1 MRKVETKEGTIESHP
16 EAKDNQAKVVEKA
29 KDLKAK
35 GYTLDDIRK
44 AGALETE
51 LVSDKPTTEAGN
63 STLSRFNPE
72 AVKSLETAFEDLEM
86 KEGEENAV
94 RGGSGEPLQGG
105 KVGEQREADAVVD
118 TSFSGGLFQ
127 SLPDL
132 DFAALFE
139 DEIIVDTAMSKIGSS
154 EMSMLLS
161 PLLERGREELSE
173 EFQSGGTASISEAV
187 SLISNSNQ
195 ELEISRISKEVDLA
209 QNSYDL
215 GTILQDAANTPRKPV
230 SMLDLRQ
237 NFIVESLNI
246 PSDRMRSLSI
256 NIEKDA
262 VRSTELAKM
271 QERVWENTNLLG
283 VLFDVVEYAL
293 PTTVATEEW
302 VKFNNG
308 LSEALDKIKS
318 APVERQEE
326 VFNKLVETWL
336 ETETLLISNNN
347 SLLVID
353 QLDGL
358 QSAIREGGL
367 GFIQGNETTD
377 AQYSDILETAI
388 NATIFGAEFKGYVRG
403 IKGLMKFLASRIFP
417 SDKDTVLTPE
427 RLSYVPFTEARNSL
441 VVKQPTSVKISENV
455 RDIRKDL
462 SEAADKKGTREFR
475 INLEKEKK
483 ELGKLKDEVSKTNT
497 NTEARALAKEKK
509 IKFKDA
515 LKIVNQEKQKQ
526 LDAIARRQGAVQEMV
541 NEFDVAATA
550 ESKLSRLDAFKKDGR
565 AADEDL
571 FEPTGERKVEF
582 VYDTRTET
590 SAYDQIVKE
599 KLSSFHNG
607 VKSKGLKNFAEDV
620 GLSPQAIAA
629 RLLPTPSDT
638 TDLGYPNLNNVVN
651 ELILV
656 DEDVLVAGARR
667 AKALARSTGSSLKL
681 QDSSVAIGKPVTL
694 TDNADEASLGNF
706 RYLFGDGDEGFESFS
721 LAEEAMNNA
730 LIGVDKKVVVKRNGK
745 WYIEVQQK
753 HEFNPRYDTKNL
765 YVDVNNITNI
775 SSNILDPLRRLGE
788 DVLKGVFALKGY
800 NRSQAQKMQ
809 SELES
814 IFSKDNS
821 ILAKAGL
828 KPMSS
833 EDVNS
838 LTHAL
843 KYTDN
848 DGQDWIKSVDEFAVI
863 VGRTAEESQNTYKR
877 YLRIQKLMD
886 DIYQIRN
893 EKYRK
898 SLVARDIKDVT
909 IGDEVYRGSVVLK
922 PEVKK
927 VYDIKTKKDVLVES
941 LDPSQTVIKLDKAII
956 DKSGEYRRL
965 IISNKKDIKELP
977 AIVLNQRAGH
987 IDRFYKETGWTV
999 KIPVSRIVDGVEEP
1013 SFTTTHIVKTEEQA
1027 KKATADLLEK
1037 EGVEATY
1044 TRARENKDLDGI
1056 YGDESSV
1063 QYGYAGVHTKQRGEI
1078 LRGSDGLEAAET
1090 LGVLESL
1097 SRTIGSVERQLDVD
1111 IINSLRSRFLKQFE
1125 NYFKNK
1131 SGTSYSGKFEDMID
1145 TSGIPTDVAQKAKQW
1160 HNYIE
1165 GISKVQEGEGY
1176 KIINNFMK
1184 SNVKIGVDS
1193 QSISGAIQN
1202 FATQMVI
1209 VGRPIFQIIQ
1219 NTAQLIYVA
1228 EKYPVEM
1235 AHTVKN
1241 LIPTLSALKNTTP
1254 KNIKNLAKAMGIDEK
1269 LARNFI
1275 EEMKNNGLWDAVGM
1289 SDDFMKLVQ
1298 KSSLDA
1304 ASTKKGN
1311 AFNVGKNLVMSP
1323 FTASKAGQEGVIKLV
1338 NLAAYMS
1345 EFQKNVIKNGK
1356 KFDASTKADMS
1367 FNAQKITQTQ
1377 NSVNQFDYQ
1386 SKSSLLSPMFQF
1398 TQHVHKLYLDVIV
1411 DPVLKL
1417 TKDPVLKALGKE
1429 VPERVSPL
1437 ASSHLQ
1443 AAGSLIA
1450 TYAIFG
1456 PQGIFGG
1463 LLGSKVEDAINQIEN
1478 PIARETLQGNIM
1490 NQVINSSVNAMG
1502 FEGQVD
1508 FSSKMHP
1515 ASVVDT
1521 FYDYHVKEF
1530 ALNGTLAVTGAA
1542 GYVVGVLGK
1551 TATAVYAISGAEGFE
1566 YDEKASHII
1575 SEVLGNIAGIS
1586 DYQRAYMSY
1595 HLGNYVYKSSLSG
1608 NLPVTKY
1615 ESLAQLGNFTPT
1627 AIQDRWQE
1635 FSSTSAANN
1644 DAVKTLSQVLSRAM
1658 HRDLVKENSYL
1669 GVLEIAS
1676 KYSGIATNSVDVLK
1690 RGEIVESL
1698 SRYVS
1703 PDTGKDFMGYFKPY
1717 LDQRTLEEII
1727 PELQSLKEDAST
1739 DEMRKQIDNQ
1749 ITVIKAIIPEIDK
1762 AFGK

>member
-1 MRKVETKEGTIESHP
+1 MIEVETREGAIESYP
-16 EAKDNQAKVVEKA
+16 EVEDNQAKAVEDVSA
-29 KDLKAK
+29 IE
-35 GYTLDDIRK
+35 TL
-44 AGALETE
+44 AVEEGE
-51 LVSDKPTTEAGN
+51 GN
-63 STLSRFNPE
+63 S
-72 AVKSLETAFEDLEM
+72 VKSEQLRVDPQQ
-86 KEGEENAV
+86 
-94 RGGSGEPLQGG
+94 EP
-105 KVGEQREADAVVD
+105 AAVVD

-139 DEIIVDTAMSKIGSS
+139 DEVIVDTAMSKIGSS

-215 GTILQDAANTPRKPV
+215 GTILQDAANAPRKPV

-271 QERVWENTNLLG
+271 KERVWENTNLLG
-283 VLFDVVEYAL
+283 VVFDAGEYVL

-326 VFNKLVETWL
+326 VFNKLVDTWL

-388 NATIFGAEFKGYVRG
+388 NATVFGAEFKGYVRG
-403 IKGLMKFLASRIFP
+403 IKGLMKFLAYRIFP

-541 NEFDVAATA
+541 NEFDAAATA

-620 GLSPQAIAA
+620 GLSPQAMAA

-656 DEDVLVAGARR
+656 DEDALVAGARR

-681 QDSSVAIGKPVTL
+681 QDSSVTL
-694 TDNADEASLGNF
+694 IDNADEASLGNF
-706 RYLFGDGDEGFESFS
+706 RYLLGDGDEGFESFS

-730 LIGVDKKVVVKRNGK
+730 LIGVDWKVVVKRNGK

-965 IISNKKDIKELP
+965 VISNKKDIKELP

-999 KIPVSRIVDGVEEP
+999 KTPVSRIVDGVEEK

-1078 LRGSDGLEAAET
+1078 LRGSDGQEAAET

-1184 SNVKIGVDS
+1184 NNVKMGVDS

-1235 AHTVKN
+1235 VHTVKN
-1241 LIPTLSALKNTTP
+1241 LIPTLLSLKNTTP
-1254 KNIKNLAKAMGIDEK
+1254 ENIKNLAKAMGIDEK

-1275 EEMKNNGLWDAVGM
+1275 EEIKNNGLWDAVGM
-1289 SDDFMKLVQ
+1289 SDDFMRLVQ
-1298 KSSLDA
+1298 KNSLDA

-1311 AFNVGKNLVMSP
+1311 AFNVSKNLVMSA

-1345 EFQKNVIKNGK
+1345 EFQKSVIKNGK
-1356 KFDASTKADMS
+1356 KFDASTKTDMS

-1398 TQHVHKLYLDVIV
+1398 TQHVHKLYLDLIV

-1437 ASSHLQ
+1437 ASSYLQ
-1443 AAGSLIA
+1443 ATGSLIA

-1478 PIARETLQGNIM
+1478 PIAREALQGNIM

-1530 ALNGTLAVTGAA
+1530 ALNGTLAATGAA

-1551 TATAVYAISGAEGFE
+1551 TANAVYAISGAEGFE
-1566 YDEKASHII
+1566 FDEKASHII
-1575 SEVLGNIAGIS
+1575 DEVLSNVAGIS

-1635 FSSTSAANN
+1635 FSSNSAANN

-1658 HRDLVKENSYL
+1658 HRDLAKENSYL
-1669 GVLEIAS
+1669 GVLKIAN

-1703 PDTGKDFMGYFKPY
+1703 PDTGKDFKGYFEPY
-1717 LDQRTLEEII
+1717 LDQRTLEEQI

-1739 DEMRKQIDNQ
+1739 DEMRRQIDNQ